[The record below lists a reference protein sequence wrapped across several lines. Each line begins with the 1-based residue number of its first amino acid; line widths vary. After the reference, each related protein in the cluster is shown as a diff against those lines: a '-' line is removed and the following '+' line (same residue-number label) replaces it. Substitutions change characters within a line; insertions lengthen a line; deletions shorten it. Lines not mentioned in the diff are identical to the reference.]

1 MSWSASGAHK
11 AADVPQTL
19 GGTLTRPATTREG
32 THRGISAGILVAEK
46 TPASKVPQINP
57 SRLNVIEVPDRTSHL
72 LKPLRIEQRPTFSI
86 RNFRAPPPSPIGRGA
101 RGGAS
106 QPT

>member
-1 MSWSASGAHK
+1 MSWSASGLHE
-11 AADVPQTL
+11 AANASQTP

-57 SRLNVIEVPDRTSHL
+57 SRLNDVEVPDRTSHL
-72 LKPLRIEQRPTFSI
+72 LKPFRIEQRLTFSI
-86 RNFRAPPPSPIGRGA
+86 RNFRVAPPSPIGRGA
-101 RGGAS
+101 RGGHHN
-106 QPT
+106 